1 MIISNLKLNSQVI
14 LGKKIMILSMTGFGR
29 AVIDTD
35 VGQLSAS
42 IRSVNS
48 RYLDVKIRGLNFE
61 PEVEKSIRD
70 LMTKSLIRGTVQIT
84 FEMGNNSTSNKNLS
98 FNKDRFEALDNI
110 LKTIAKT
117 YGRELNMGDLMHASD
132 LIADGKNELLDP
144 DKIINVTKEA
154 LIQVLDMRKE
164 EGGQIQEDLLRRLK
178 VLKTGLIELEEMN
191 VSFADERKKKLE
203 SRLQKLLGKHE
214 LDEMRLAQE
223 VALLAER
230 ADVTEE
236 TVRLKSHYDQMDK
249 IFAAKGDIGKRFIF
263 LLQEITREVNT
274 VGSKNGSIDVIN
286 QVISMKDELEK
297 IREQAQNIL

>member
-1 MIISNLKLNSQVI
+1 MIS
-14 LGKKIMILSMTGFGR
+14 SMTGFGR
-29 AVIDTD
+29 AVTDTD
-35 VGQLSAS
+35 AGQLSAS

-48 RYLDVKIRGLNFE
+48 RYLDVKIRGLNLE
-61 PEVEKSIRD
+61 PEVEKSIRG

-84 FEMGNNSTSNKNLS
+84 FELGNNSTSSKNLT

-110 LKTIAKT
+110 LKTIAKN

-132 LIADGKNELLDP
+132 LIVDGKNELLDP

-154 LIQVLDMRKE
+154 LIQVLDMRQA

-178 VLKTGLIELEEMN
+178 VLKTGLRELEKMN
-191 VSFADERKKKLE
+191 VSFADERKEKLE
-203 SRLQKLLGKHE
+203 SRLQKLLGNHE
-214 LDEMRLAQE
+214 LDETRLAQE

-249 IFAAKGDIGKRFIF
+249 ILTAEGAVGKRFIF

-274 VGSKNGSIDVIN
+274 VGSKNGSIDVVN
-286 QVISMKDELEK
+286 QVIAMKDELEK
-297 IREQAQNIL
+297 MREQAQNIL

>member
-1 MIISNLKLNSQVI
+1 
-14 LGKKIMILSMTGFGR
+14 MTGFGR
-29 AVIDTD
+29 AVTDTD
-35 VGQLSAS
+35 AGQLSAS

-48 RYLDVKIRGLNFE
+48 RYLDVKIRGLNLE

-84 FEMGNNSTSNKNLS
+84 FELGNNSASNKNLT

-110 LKTIAKT
+110 LKTIAKN

-154 LIQVLDMRKE
+154 LIQVLDMRQA

-178 VLKTGLIELEEMN
+178 VLKTGLRELEKMN
-191 VSFADERKKKLE
+191 VSFADERKEKLE
-203 SRLQKLLGKHE
+203 SRLQKLLGNHE
-214 LDEMRLAQE
+214 LDETRLAQE

-236 TVRLKSHYDQMDK
+236 TVRLKSHYDQMDN
-249 IFAAKGDIGKRFIF
+249 ILTAEGAVGKRFIF

-274 VGSKNGSIDVIN
+274 VGSKNGSIDVVN
-286 QVISMKDELEK
+286 QVIAMKGELEK
-297 IREQAQNIL
+297 MREQAQNIL

>member
-1 MIISNLKLNSQVI
+1 MIS
-14 LGKKIMILSMTGFGR
+14 SMTGFGR
-29 AVIDTD
+29 AVTDTD
-35 VGQLSAS
+35 AGQLSAS

-48 RYLDVKIRGLNFE
+48 RYLDVKIRGLNLE

-84 FEMGNNSTSNKNLS
+84 FELGNNSASNKNLT

-110 LKTIAKT
+110 LKTIAKN

-144 DKIINVTKEA
+144 DKINNVTKEA
-154 LIQVLDMRKE
+154 LIQVLDMRQA

-178 VLKTGLIELEEMN
+178 VLKTGLRELEKMN
-191 VSFADERKKKLE
+191 VSFADERKEKLE
-203 SRLQKLLGKHE
+203 SRLQKLLGNHE
-214 LDEMRLAQE
+214 LDETRLAQE

-236 TVRLKSHYDQMDK
+236 TVRLKSHYDQMDN
-249 IFAAKGDIGKRFIF
+249 ILTAEGAVGKRFIF

-274 VGSKNGSIDVIN
+274 VGSKNGSIDVVN
-286 QVISMKDELEK
+286 QVIAMKGELEK
-297 IREQAQNIL
+297 MREQAQNIL

>member
-1 MIISNLKLNSQVI
+1 MIS
-14 LGKKIMILSMTGFGR
+14 SMTGFGR

-35 VGQLSAS
+35 AGQLSAS

-48 RYLDVKIRGLNFE
+48 RYLDVKIRGLNLE
-61 PEVEKSIRD
+61 PEVEKSIRG

-84 FEMGNNSTSNKNLS
+84 FELGNNSTSSKNLT

-110 LKTIAKT
+110 LKTIAKN

-154 LIQVLDMRKE
+154 LIQVLDMRQA

-178 VLKTGLIELEEMN
+178 VLKTGLRELEKMN
-191 VSFADERKKKLE
+191 VSFADERKEKLE
-203 SRLQKLLGKHE
+203 SRLQKLLGNHE
-214 LDEMRLAQE
+214 LDETRLAQE

-249 IFAAKGDIGKRFIF
+249 ILTAEGAVGKRFIF

-286 QVISMKDELEK
+286 QVIAMKDELEK
-297 IREQAQNIL
+297 MREQAQNIL

>member
-1 MIISNLKLNSQVI
+1 
-14 LGKKIMILSMTGFGR
+14 MILSMTGFGR
-29 AVIDTD
+29 ALTDTD
-35 VGQLSAS
+35 AGLLSAT

-84 FEMGNNSTSNKNLS
+84 FELNNNSASGKSLT
-98 FNKDRFEALDNI
+98 FNKDRFESLDNI

-117 YGRELNMGDLMHASD
+117 YGRELNMGDLIHASD
-132 LIADGKNELLDP
+132 LIADGRNELLDP

-154 LIQVLDMRKE
+154 LIQVLDMRE
-164 EGGQIQEDLLRRLK
+164 AEGEQIQEDLLRRLK
-178 VLKTGLIELEEMN
+178 VLKTGLIELEKMN
-191 VSFADERKKKLE
+191 VSFADERKEKLE
-203 SRLQKLLGKHE
+203 SRLQKLLSNHE
-214 LDEMRLAQE
+214 LDETRLIQE
-223 VALLAER
+223 VAILAER

-236 TVRLKSHYDQMDK
+236 TVRLKSHYNQMGK
-249 IFAAKGDIGKRFIF
+249 ILTAKGAVGKRFIF

-286 QVISMKDELEK
+286 QVIAMKDELEK
-297 IREQAQNIL
+297 MREQAQNIL

>member
-1 MIISNLKLNSQVI
+1 MIS
-14 LGKKIMILSMTGFGR
+14 SMTGFGR

-35 VGQLSAS
+35 TGQLSAS

-61 PEVEKSIRD
+61 PEVEKLIRD

-249 IFAAKGDIGKRFIF
+249 IFAAKGAIGKRFIF

-286 QVISMKDELEK
+286 QVIAMKDELEK
-297 IREQAQNIL
+297 MREQAQNIL

>member
-1 MIISNLKLNSQVI
+1 
-14 LGKKIMILSMTGFGR
+14 MILSMTGFGR
-29 AVIDTD
+29 AHTDTD
-35 VGQLSAS
+35 AGLLSVT

-61 PEVEKSIRD
+61 PEIEKSIRD

-84 FEMGNNSTSNKNLS
+84 FELNNNSASSKSLT

-110 LKTIAKT
+110 LKNIAKT
-117 YGRELNMGDLMHASD
+117 YGRELNMGDLIHPSD
-132 LIADGKNELLDP
+132 LIADGRSELLDP

-154 LIQVLDMRKE
+154 LIHVLDMRE
-164 EGGQIQEDLLRRLK
+164 AEGEQIQKDLLRRLK
-178 VLKTGLIELEEMN
+178 VLKTGLIELEKMN
-191 VSFADERKKKLE
+191 VSFADERKEKLE
-203 SRLQKLLGKHE
+203 SRLQKLLSNHE
-214 LDEMRLAQE
+214 LDETRLAQE

-236 TVRLKSHYDQMDK
+236 TVRLKSHYNQMDK
-249 IFAAKGDIGKRFIF
+249 ILTAKGAVGKRFIF

-286 QVISMKDELEK
+286 QVIAMKDELEK
-297 IREQAQNIL
+297 MREQAQNIL

>member
-1 MIISNLKLNSQVI
+1 MIS
-14 LGKKIMILSMTGFGR
+14 SMTGFGR

-84 FEMGNNSTSNKNLS
+84 FELNNNSASSKSLT

-117 YGRELNMGDLMHASD
+117 YGRELNMGDLIHPSD
-132 LIADGKNELLDP
+132 LIADGRSELLDP

-154 LIQVLDMRKE
+154 LIHVLDMRE
-164 EGGQIQEDLLRRLK
+164 AEGEQIQKDLLRRLK
-178 VLKTGLIELEEMN
+178 VFKTGLIELEKMN
-191 VSFADERKKKLE
+191 VSFADERKEKLE
-203 SRLQKLLGKHE
+203 SRLQKLLSNYE
-214 LDEMRLAQE
+214 LDETRLAQE

-236 TVRLKSHYDQMDK
+236 TVRLKSHYNQMDK
-249 IFAAKGDIGKRFIF
+249 ILTAKGAVGKRFIY

-286 QVISMKDELEK
+286 QVIAMKDELEK
-297 IREQAQNIL
+297 MREQAQNIL

>member
-1 MIISNLKLNSQVI
+1 MIISDLKLNFLAI
-14 LGKKIMILSMTGFGR
+14 LGNKIMISSMTGFGR
-29 AVIDTD
+29 AVTDTD
-35 VGQLSAS
+35 AGQLSAS

-48 RYLDVKIRGLNFE
+48 RYLDVKIRGLNLE

-84 FEMGNNSTSNKNLS
+84 FELGNNSASNKNLT

-110 LKTIAKT
+110 LKTIAKN

-132 LIADGKNELLDP
+132 LIADGKNEMLDP

-154 LIQVLDMRKE
+154 LIQVLDMRQA

-178 VLKTGLIELEEMN
+178 VLKTGLRELEKMN
-191 VSFADERKKKLE
+191 VSFADERKEKLE
-203 SRLQKLLGKHE
+203 SRLQKLLGNHE
-214 LDEMRLAQE
+214 LDETRLAQE

-236 TVRLKSHYDQMDK
+236 TVRLKSHYDQMDN
-249 IFAAKGDIGKRFIF
+249 ILTAEGAVGKRFIF

-274 VGSKNGSIDVIN
+274 VGSKNGSIDVVN
-286 QVISMKDELEK
+286 QVIAMKGELEK
-297 IREQAQNIL
+297 MREQAQNIL

>member
-1 MIISNLKLNSQVI
+1 
-14 LGKKIMILSMTGFGR
+14 MILSMTGFGR

-84 FEMGNNSTSNKNLS
+84 FEMGNNSASGKNLT
-98 FNKDRFEALDNI
+98 FDKDRFEALDNI

-154 LIQVLDMRKE
+154 LIQVLDMRKA

-178 VLKTGLIELEEMN
+178 VLKTGLIELEKMN
-191 VSFADERKKKLE
+191 VSFADERKEKLE

-214 LDEMRLAQE
+214 LDETRLAQE

-249 IFAAKGDIGKRFIF
+249 ILTAKGAVGKRFIF

-286 QVISMKDELEK
+286 QVIAMKDELEK
-297 IREQAQNIL
+297 MREQAQNIL

>member
-1 MIISNLKLNSQVI
+1 MIS
-14 LGKKIMILSMTGFGR
+14 SMTGFGR
-29 AVIDTD
+29 AVTDTD
-35 VGQLSAS
+35 AGQLSAS

-48 RYLDVKIRGLNFE
+48 RYLDLKIRGLNLE
-61 PEVEKSIRD
+61 PEVEKSIRG

-84 FEMGNNSTSNKNLS
+84 FELGNNSTSSKNLT

-110 LKTIAKT
+110 LKTIAKN

-154 LIQVLDMRKE
+154 LIQVLDMRQA

-178 VLKTGLIELEEMN
+178 VLKTGLRELEKMN
-191 VSFADERKKKLE
+191 VSFADERKEKLE
-203 SRLQKLLGKHE
+203 SRLQKLLGNHE
-214 LDEMRLAQE
+214 IDETRLAQE

-249 IFAAKGDIGKRFIF
+249 ILTAEGAVGKRFIF

-274 VGSKNGSIDVIN
+274 VGSKNGSIDVVN
-286 QVISMKDELEK
+286 QVIAMKDELEK
-297 IREQAQNIL
+297 MREQAQNIL

>member
-1 MIISNLKLNSQVI
+1 MIS
-14 LGKKIMILSMTGFGR
+14 SMTGFGR
-29 AVIDTD
+29 AVTDTD
-35 VGQLSAS
+35 AGQLSAS

-48 RYLDVKIRGLNFE
+48 RYLDVKIRGLNLE

-84 FEMGNNSTSNKNLS
+84 FELGNNSASNKNFT

-110 LKTIAKT
+110 LKTIAKN

-132 LIADGKNELLDP
+132 LIAEGKNEMLDP

-154 LIQVLDMRKE
+154 LIQVLDMRQA
-164 EGGQIQEDLLRRLK
+164 EGCQIQEDLLRRLN
-178 VLKTGLIELEEMN
+178 VLKTGLRELEKMN
-191 VSFADERKKKLE
+191 VSFADERKEKLE
-203 SRLQKLLGKHE
+203 SRLQKLLGNHE
-214 LDEMRLAQE
+214 LDETRLAQE

-236 TVRLKSHYDQMDK
+236 TVRLKSHYDQMDN
-249 IFAAKGDIGKRFIF
+249 ILTAEGAVGKRFIF

-274 VGSKNGSIDVIN
+274 VGSKNGSIDVVN
-286 QVISMKDELEK
+286 QVIAMKGELEK
-297 IREQAQNIL
+297 MREQAQNIL

>member
-1 MIISNLKLNSQVI
+1 MIS
-14 LGKKIMILSMTGFGR
+14 SMTGFGR
-29 AVIDTD
+29 AVTDTD
-35 VGQLSAS
+35 AGQLSAS

-48 RYLDVKIRGLNFE
+48 RYLDVKIRGLNLE
-61 PEVEKSIRD
+61 PEVEKSIRG

-84 FEMGNNSTSNKNLS
+84 FELGNNSASNKNLT

-110 LKTIAKT
+110 LKTIAKN

-132 LIADGKNELLDP
+132 LIADGKNEMLDP

-154 LIQVLDMRKE
+154 LIQVLDMRQA

-178 VLKTGLIELEEMN
+178 VLKTGLRELEKMN
-191 VSFADERKKKLE
+191 VSFADERKEKLE
-203 SRLQKLLGKHE
+203 SRLQKLLGNHE
-214 LDEMRLAQE
+214 LDETRLAQE

-236 TVRLKSHYDQMDK
+236 TVRLKSHYDQMDN
-249 IFAAKGDIGKRFIF
+249 ILTAEGAVGKRFIF

-274 VGSKNGSIDVIN
+274 VGSKNGSIDVVN
-286 QVISMKDELEK
+286 QVIAMKGELEK
-297 IREQAQNIL
+297 MREQAQNIL

>member
-1 MIISNLKLNSQVI
+1 
-14 LGKKIMILSMTGFGR
+14 MILSMTGFGR
-29 AVIDTD
+29 AVTDTD
-35 VGQLSAS
+35 AGQLSAS

-48 RYLDVKIRGLNFE
+48 RYLDVKIRGLNLE
-61 PEVEKSIRD
+61 PEVEKSIRG

-84 FEMGNNSTSNKNLS
+84 FELGNNSTSSKNLT

-110 LKTIAKT
+110 LKTIAKN

-132 LIADGKNELLDP
+132 LIVDGKNELLDP

-154 LIQVLDMRKE
+154 LIQVLDMRQA

-178 VLKTGLIELEEMN
+178 VLKTGLRELEKMN
-191 VSFADERKKKLE
+191 VSFADERKEKLE
-203 SRLQKLLGKHE
+203 SRLQKLLGNHE
-214 LDEMRLAQE
+214 IDETRLAQE

-249 IFAAKGDIGKRFIF
+249 ILTAEGAVGKRFIF

-274 VGSKNGSIDVIN
+274 VGSKNGSIDVVN
-286 QVISMKDELEK
+286 QVIAMKDELEK
-297 IREQAQNIL
+297 MREQAQNIL

>member
-1 MIISNLKLNSQVI
+1 MVS
-14 LGKKIMILSMTGFGR
+14 SMTGFGR
-29 AVIDTD
+29 AFTDTD
-35 VGQLSAS
+35 AGQLSVT

-48 RYLDVKIRGLNFE
+48 RYLDLKIRGLNFE

-70 LMTKSLIRGTVQIT
+70 LITKRLIRGTVGIT
-84 FEMGNNSTSNKNLS
+84 FELNNNSTFRKNLS

-117 YGRELNMGDLMHASD
+117 YDRELNMGDLIHVSD
-132 LIADGKNELLDP
+132 LITDERDEILDP
-144 DKIINVTKEA
+144 DKIINVTNEA
-154 LIQVLDMRKE
+154 LIQVLDMRE
-164 EGGQIQEDLLRRLK
+164 AEGEQIQKDLVRRLK
-178 VLKTGLIELEEMN
+178 ILKTALIDLEKMN
-191 VSFADERKKKLE
+191 ISFADTRKEKLE
-203 SRLQKLLGKHE
+203 IRLHKLLNNHE
-214 LDEMRLAQE
+214 LDETRLAQE

-249 IFAAKGDIGKRFIF
+249 ILTAKGAVGKRFIF

-297 IREQAQNIL
+297 MREQAQNIL

>member
-1 MIISNLKLNSQVI
+1 
-14 LGKKIMILSMTGFGR
+14 MILSMTGFGR
-29 AVIDTD
+29 ALTDTD
-35 VGQLSAS
+35 AGLLSAT

-48 RYLDVKIRGLNFE
+48 RYLDVKIRGLNLE

-70 LMTKSLIRGTVQIT
+70 LMIKRLIRGTVQIS
-84 FEMGNNSTSNKNLS
+84 FELNNNSASSKSLT

-117 YGRELNMGDLMHASD
+117 YGRELNMGDLIHASD
-132 LIADGKNELLDP
+132 LIADGRNELLDP

-154 LIQVLDMRKE
+154 LIHVIDMRE
-164 EGGQIQEDLLRRLK
+164 AEGEQIQKDLIRRLK
-178 VLKTGLIELEEMN
+178 VLKTGLIELEKMN
-191 VSFADERKKKLE
+191 VSFADERKEKLE
-203 SRLQKLLGKHE
+203 SRLQQLLSNHE
-214 LDEMRLAQE
+214 VDETRLAQE

-236 TVRLKSHYDQMDK
+236 TVRLKSHYNQMDK
-249 IFAAKGDIGKRFIF
+249 ILTAKGAVGKRFIF

-286 QVISMKDELEK
+286 QVIAMKDELEK
-297 IREQAQNIL
+297 MREQAQNIL

>member
-1 MIISNLKLNSQVI
+1 MIS
-14 LGKKIMILSMTGFGR
+14 SMTGFGR
-29 AVIDTD
+29 AVTDTD
-35 VGQLSAS
+35 AGQLSAS

-48 RYLDVKIRGLNFE
+48 RYLDVKIRGLNLE
-61 PEVEKSIRD
+61 PEVEKSIRG

-84 FEMGNNSTSNKNLS
+84 FELGNNSTSSKNLT

-110 LKTIAKT
+110 LKTIAKN

-154 LIQVLDMRKE
+154 LIQVLDMRQA

-178 VLKTGLIELEEMN
+178 VLKTGLRELEKMN
-191 VSFADERKKKLE
+191 VSFADERKEKLE
-203 SRLQKLLGKHE
+203 SRLQKLLGNHE
-214 LDEMRLAQE
+214 IDETRLAQE

-249 IFAAKGDIGKRFIF
+249 ILTAKGAVGKRFIF

-286 QVISMKDELEK
+286 QVIAMKDELEK
-297 IREQAQNIL
+297 MREQAQNIL

>member
-1 MIISNLKLNSQVI
+1 
-14 LGKKIMILSMTGFGR
+14 MILSMTGFGR
-29 AVIDTD
+29 ALTDTD
-35 VGQLSAS
+35 AGLLSVT

-70 LMTKSLIRGTVQIT
+70 LMTKCLIRGTVQIT
-84 FEMGNNSTSNKNLS
+84 FELNNNSASSKSLT

-117 YGRELNMGDLMHASD
+117 YGRELNMGDLIHASD
-132 LIADGKNELLDP
+132 LIADGRSELLDP

-154 LIQVLDMRKE
+154 LIHVLDMRE
-164 EGGQIQEDLLRRLK
+164 AEGEQIQKDLLRRLK
-178 VLKTGLIELEEMN
+178 VLKTGLMELEKMN
-191 VSFADERKKKLE
+191 VSFADERKEKLE
-203 SRLQKLLGKHE
+203 SRLQKLLSNHE
-214 LDEMRLAQE
+214 LDETRLAQE

-236 TVRLKSHYDQMDK
+236 TVRLKSHYNQMDK
-249 IFAAKGDIGKRFIF
+249 ILTAKGAVGKRFIF

-286 QVISMKDELEK
+286 QVIAMKAELEK
-297 IREQAQNIL
+297 MREQAQNIL

>member
-1 MIISNLKLNSQVI
+1 MIIINLKLNFRAI
-14 LGKKIMILSMTGFGR
+14 LGKKIMISSMTGFGR

-84 FEMGNNSTSNKNLS
+84 FEMGNNRTSNKNLS

-249 IFAAKGDIGKRFIF
+249 IFAAKGAIGKRFIF

-297 IREQAQNIL
+297 MREQAQNIL

>member
-1 MIISNLKLNSQVI
+1 MIS
-14 LGKKIMILSMTGFGR
+14 SMTGFGR
-29 AVIDTD
+29 AVTDTD
-35 VGQLSAS
+35 AGQLSAS

-48 RYLDVKIRGLNFE
+48 RYLDVKIRGLNLE
-61 PEVEKSIRD
+61 PEVEKSIRG

-84 FEMGNNSTSNKNLS
+84 FELGNNSTSSKNLT

-110 LKTIAKT
+110 LKTIAKN

-154 LIQVLDMRKE
+154 LIQVLDMRQA

-178 VLKTGLIELEEMN
+178 VLKTGLRELEKMN
-191 VSFADERKKKLE
+191 VSFADERKEKLE
-203 SRLQKLLGKHE
+203 SRLQKLLGNHE
-214 LDEMRLAQE
+214 LDETRLAQE

-236 TVRLKSHYDQMDK
+236 TVRLKSHYDQMDN
-249 IFAAKGDIGKRFIF
+249 ILTAEGAVGKRFIF

-274 VGSKNGSIDVIN
+274 VGSKNGSIDVVN
-286 QVISMKDELEK
+286 QVIAMKDELEK
-297 IREQAQNIL
+297 MREQAQNIL

>member
-1 MIISNLKLNSQVI
+1 MIS
-14 LGKKIMILSMTGFGR
+14 SMTGFGR
-29 AVIDTD
+29 AVTDTD
-35 VGQLSAS
+35 AGQLSAS

-48 RYLDVKIRGLNFE
+48 RYLDVKIRGLNLE

-84 FEMGNNSTSNKNLS
+84 FELGNNSASNKNLT

-110 LKTIAKT
+110 LKTIAKN

-132 LIADGKNELLDP
+132 LIAEGKNELLDP

-154 LIQVLDMRKE
+154 LIQVLDMRQA
-164 EGGQIQEDLLRRLK
+164 EGGQIQEDLLRRLN
-178 VLKTGLIELEEMN
+178 VLKTGLRELEKMN
-191 VSFADERKKKLE
+191 VSFADERKEKLE
-203 SRLQKLLGKHE
+203 SRLQKLLGNHE
-214 LDEMRLAQE
+214 LDETRLAQE

-236 TVRLKSHYDQMDK
+236 TVRLKSHYDQMDN
-249 IFAAKGDIGKRFIF
+249 ILTAEGAVGKRFIF

-274 VGSKNGSIDVIN
+274 VGSKNGSIDVVN
-286 QVISMKDELEK
+286 QVIAMKGELEK
-297 IREQAQNIL
+297 MREQAQNIL

>member
-1 MIISNLKLNSQVI
+1 MIISDLKLNFLAI
-14 LGKKIMILSMTGFGR
+14 LGNKIMISSMTGFGR
-29 AVIDTD
+29 AVTDTD
-35 VGQLSAS
+35 AGQLSAS

-48 RYLDVKIRGLNFE
+48 RYLDVKIRGLNLE

-84 FEMGNNSTSNKNLS
+84 FELGNNSASNKNLT

-110 LKTIAKT
+110 LKTIAKN

-154 LIQVLDMRKE
+154 LIQVLDMRQA
-164 EGGQIQEDLLRRLK
+164 EGCQIQEDLLRRLN
-178 VLKTGLIELEEMN
+178 VLKTGLRELEKMN
-191 VSFADERKKKLE
+191 VSFADERKEKLE
-203 SRLQKLLGKHE
+203 SRLQKLLGNHE
-214 LDEMRLAQE
+214 LDETRLAQE

-236 TVRLKSHYDQMDK
+236 TVRLKSHYDQMDN
-249 IFAAKGDIGKRFIF
+249 ILTAEGAVGKRFIF

-274 VGSKNGSIDVIN
+274 VGSKNGSIDVVN
-286 QVISMKDELEK
+286 QVIAMKGELEK
-297 IREQAQNIL
+297 MREQAQNIL

>member
-1 MIISNLKLNSQVI
+1 MMIS
-14 LGKKIMILSMTGFGR
+14 SMTGFGR
-29 AVIDTD
+29 AVTDTD
-35 VGQLSAS
+35 AGQLSAS

-48 RYLDVKIRGLNFE
+48 RYLDVKIRGLNLE
-61 PEVEKSIRD
+61 PEVEKSIRG

-84 FEMGNNSTSNKNLS
+84 FELGNNSASNKNLT

-110 LKTIAKT
+110 LKTIAKN

-154 LIQVLDMRKE
+154 LIQVLDMRQA

-178 VLKTGLIELEEMN
+178 VLKTGLRELEKMN
-191 VSFADERKKKLE
+191 VSFADERKEKLE
-203 SRLQKLLGKHE
+203 SRLQKLLGNHE
-214 LDEMRLAQE
+214 LDETRLAQE

-249 IFAAKGDIGKRFIF
+249 ILTAEGAVGKRFIF

-274 VGSKNGSIDVIN
+274 VGSKNGSIDVVN
-286 QVISMKDELEK
+286 QVIAMKDELEK
-297 IREQAQNIL
+297 MREQAQNIL

>member
-1 MIISNLKLNSQVI
+1 MIS
-14 LGKKIMILSMTGFGR
+14 SMTGFGR
-29 AVIDTD
+29 AVTDTD
-35 VGQLSAS
+35 AGQLSAS
-42 IRSVNS
+42 IRSINS
-48 RYLDVKIRGLNFE
+48 RYLDVKIRGLNLE

-84 FEMGNNSTSNKNLS
+84 FELGNNSTSSKNLT

-110 LKTIAKT
+110 LKTIAKN

-154 LIQVLDMRKE
+154 LIQVLDMRQA

-178 VLKTGLIELEEMN
+178 VLKTGLRELEKMN
-191 VSFADERKKKLE
+191 VSFADERKEKLE
-203 SRLQKLLGKHE
+203 SRLQKLLGNHE
-214 LDEMRLAQE
+214 LDETRLAQE

-249 IFAAKGDIGKRFIF
+249 ILTAEGAVGKRFIF

-274 VGSKNGSIDVIN
+274 VGSKNGAIDVVN
-286 QVISMKDELEK
+286 QVIAMKDELEK
-297 IREQAQNIL
+297 MREQAQNIL

>member
-1 MIISNLKLNSQVI
+1 MVS
-14 LGKKIMILSMTGFGR
+14 SMTGFGR
-29 AVIDTD
+29 AFTDTD
-35 VGQLSAS
+35 AGQLSVT

-48 RYLDVKIRGLNFE
+48 RYLDLKIRGLNFE

-70 LMTKSLIRGTVQIT
+70 LITKRLIRGTVGIT
-84 FEMGNNSTSNKNLS
+84 FELNNNSTFRKNLS

-110 LKTIAKT
+110 LKTIATT
-117 YGRELNMGDLMHASD
+117 YDRELNMGDLIHVSD
-132 LIADGKNELLDP
+132 LITDERDEILDP
-144 DKIINVTKEA
+144 DKIINVTNEA
-154 LIQVLDMRKE
+154 LIQVLDMRE
-164 EGGQIQEDLLRRLK
+164 AEGEQIQKDLVRRLK
-178 VLKTGLIELEEMN
+178 ILKTALIDLEKMN
-191 VSFADERKKKLE
+191 ISFADERKEKLE
-203 SRLQKLLGKHE
+203 IRLHKLLNNHE
-214 LDEMRLAQE
+214 LDETRLAQE

-249 IFAAKGDIGKRFIF
+249 ILTAKGAVGKRFIF

-297 IREQAQNIL
+297 MREQAQNIL

>member
-1 MIISNLKLNSQVI
+1 
-14 LGKKIMILSMTGFGR
+14 MILSMTGFGR
-29 AVIDTD
+29 ALTDTD
-35 VGQLSAS
+35 AGLLSAT

-84 FEMGNNSTSNKNLS
+84 FELNNNSASGKSLT
-98 FNKDRFEALDNI
+98 FNKDRFESLDNI

-117 YGRELNMGDLMHASD
+117 YGRELNMGDLIHASD
-132 LIADGKNELLDP
+132 LIADGRNELLDP

-154 LIQVLDMRKE
+154 LIQVLNMRE
-164 EGGQIQEDLLRRLK
+164 AEGEQIQKDLLRRLK
-178 VLKTGLIELEEMN
+178 VLKTGLIELEKMN
-191 VSFADERKKKLE
+191 VSFADERKEKLE
-203 SRLQKLLGKHE
+203 SRLQKLLSNHE
-214 LDEMRLAQE
+214 LDETRLIQE
-223 VALLAER
+223 VAILAER

-236 TVRLKSHYDQMDK
+236 TVRLKSHYNQMDK
-249 IFAAKGDIGKRFIF
+249 ILTAKGAVGKRFIF

-286 QVISMKDELEK
+286 QVIAMKDELEK
-297 IREQAQNIL
+297 MREQAQNIL